1 MHHYMHHNIHLIHDN
16 IHHIYYINLHIPMFF
31 IQGSNAVIEYSV
43 VGGDGKFRVDASGN
57 IISNSTFDYERKM
70 RYEFQVCHT
79 VGG

>member
-1 MHHYMHHNIHLIHDN
+1 
-16 IHHIYYINLHIPMFF
+16 MFF